1 MRDEYKDLE
10 LPARLKPGRSSRPV
24 VRCSICLQL
33 TTYTDGNAY
42 CSVCGARLAPSSP
55 IYSGRE
61 PEDII
66 TGNNG
71 SQLRHSARSGD
82 ARRFPRIP
90 CRNVKA
96 CIQTEEAAR
105 YVVDVVNLSRGGL
118 CFLSVDQFAPGAPA
132 SVAVHYV
139 KGGQNIFQ
147 KGRVVWAQE
156 RKLDLPA
163 QCGVEF
169 SPG

>member
-1 MRDEYKDLE
+1 M
-10 LPARLKPGRSSRPV
+10 
-24 VRCSICLQL
+24 RCSICLQL

-42 CSVCGARLAPSSP
+42 CSVCGARLTLSSP

-71 SQLRHSARSGD
+71 SRLRHSARSAD
-82 ARRFPRIP
+82 ARHFPRIP

-96 CIQTEEAAR
+96 CIQTEEAASF
-105 YVVDVVNLSRGGL
+105 VVDVVNLSRGGL
-118 CFLSVDQFAPGAPA
+118 CFLSIDQFAPGTPA

-147 KGRVVWAQE
+147 KGRVVWTHE
-156 RKLDLPA
+156 RKLDLPS

-169 SPG
+169 SLG